1 MKKIVLIFLFIF
13 LCSCSSS
20 ININTD
26 TVYSIE
32 DIKSIGIKVR
42 GDFDRFFP
50 ESIESKWAFY
60 KGREVG
66 VLMYPSAEIA
76 NLNGRMSAQEQT
88 NIIKVVEKNIAH
100 GPNVEKTKCRGHG
113 DGGGWTGRGGIKLR
127 HKEELNFGIENTLL
141 LNKLKLFSDNELQ
154 ILNSRSCPRREPLYT
169 EYIIIGNTVL
179 MAEPLRD
186 SSDVARKFLEDIA
199 VKLIKRNN

>member
-1 MKKIVLIFLFIF
+1 MKKIVVIFSIIFL
-13 LCSCSSS
+13 LSCSSS
-20 ININTD
+20 INLETD

-32 DIKSIGIKVR
+32 DIKSVGIKVR
-42 GDFDRFFP
+42 GDFDTFFP

-60 KGREVG
+60 KGREIA

-76 NLNGRMSAQEQT
+76 KLKGKISAQEQT
-88 NIIKVVEKNIAH
+88 NIIEVVEKNIAH

-113 DGGGWTGRGGIKLR
+113 DTGGWTGRGGIKLR

-141 LNKLKLFSDNELQ
+141 LNKLKLFNDNELQ

-179 MAEPLRD
+179 MAEPLIQ
-186 SSDVARKFLEDIA
+186 KI
-199 VKLIKRNN
+199 KLIRKKLFF

>member
-1 MKKIVLIFLFIF
+1 MKKIIVIFLLLF
-13 LCSCSSS
+13 LYNCSNSV
-20 ININTD
+20 NLETD
-26 TVYSIE
+26 TVYSLE
-32 DIKSIGIKVR
+32 DIESIGIKVR
-42 GDFDRFFP
+42 GDFNTFFP

-60 KGREVG
+60 KGREVA
-66 VLMYPSAEIA
+66 VLIYPSAEKA
-76 NLNGRMSAQEQT
+76 NINGEISALNQT
-88 NIIKVVEKNIAH
+88 NIIEVVEKNIAH

-113 DGGGWTGRGGIKLR
+113 DTGGWTGRGGIKLR

-141 LNKLKLFSDNELQ
+141 LNKLKLFNDNELQ

-186 SSDVARKFLEDIA
+186 SSDVTIKFLEDLAI
-199 VKLIKRNN
+199 KLIEKN

>member
-1 MKKIVLIFLFIF
+1 MKKIVIIFSIIFLF
-13 LCSCSSS
+13 SCPSSV
-20 ININTD
+20 NLDTD

-42 GDFDRFFP
+42 GDFDTFFP

-60 KGREVG
+60 KGREVA
-66 VLMYPSAEIA
+66 VLIYPSAEIA
-76 NLNGRMSAQEQT
+76 NLYGAVSAQEQT
-88 NIIKVVEKNIAH
+88 NIVEVVEKNIAH

-113 DGGGWTGRGGIKLR
+113 DTGGWTGRGGIKLR

-141 LNKLKLFSDNELQ
+141 LNKFKLLHDNKLQ
-154 ILNSRSCPRREPLYT
+154 INNSRSCPRREPLYT
-169 EYIIIGNTVL
+169 EYIVIGNTVI

-186 SSDVARKFLEDIA
+186 SSDVTIKFLEELA
-199 VKLIKRNN
+199 LKLIGK

>member
-1 MKKIVLIFLFIF
+1 MKKIYVIFLLLF
-13 LCSCSSS
+13 LFSCSKSV
-20 ININTD
+20 NLETD

-42 GDFDRFFP
+42 GDFEIYFP

-60 KGREVG
+60 KGREVA
-66 VLMYPSAEIA
+66 VLMYPSAEKA
-76 NLNGRMSAQEQT
+76 NINGEMSAQEQT
-88 NIIKVVEKNIAH
+88 NIIEVVEKNIAH

-127 HKEELNFGIENTLL
+127 HKEELKFGIEDTLL
-141 LNKLKLFSDNELQ
+141 LNKLKSFNDNELQ

-169 EYIIIGNTVL
+169 EYIIFGNTVL

-186 SSDVARKFLEDIA
+186 SSDVTIKFLEDLA
-199 VKLIKRNN
+199 TKLINRN

>member
-1 MKKIVLIFLFIF
+1 MKKIVVIFSIIFL
-13 LCSCSSS
+13 LSCSSS
-20 ININTD
+20 VNLETD
-26 TVYSIE
+26 NVYSIE
-32 DIKSIGIKVR
+32 DIKSVGIKVR
-42 GDFDRFFP
+42 GDFDTFFP

-60 KGREVG
+60 KGREIA

-76 NLNGRMSAQEQT
+76 NLKGKMSAQEQT
-88 NIIKVVEKNIAH
+88 NIIEVVEKNIAH

-113 DGGGWTGRGGIKLR
+113 DTGGWTGRGGIKLR

-141 LNKLKLFSDNELQ
+141 LNKLKLFNDNELQ

-186 SSDVARKFLEDIA
+186 SSDVTIKFLEDLA
-199 VKLIKRNN
+199 VKLIEKD